1 MSMRAMRH
9 ELREARENRGAAVAV
24 AVFTPAHAPTGIEP
38 FSLVGGDVY
47 CVIDPDA
54 PEPATLEAAVRLAR
68 LLALASQA
76 EREVAVDAAAIGSAL
91 TAIREQLEVVRQ
103 LKSQLTSISN
113 ATKAVWTGLDT
124 MRSSILARVTEAE
137 SEIRTAGN

>member
-1 MSMRAMRH
+1 MSSFDPASVRQ
-9 ELREARENRGAAVAV
+9 AV
-24 AVFTPAHAPTGIEP
+24 AVFTPAHAPTGVAP

-68 LLALASQA
+68 LLALASLA

-124 MRSSILARVTEAE
+124 MRSSILARVSEAE
-137 SEIRTAGN
+137 SEIRTAAN

>member
-1 MSMRAMRH
+1 M
-9 ELREARENRGAAVAV
+9 
-24 AVFTPAHAPTGIEP
+24 
-38 FSLVGGDVY
+38 Y

-54 PEPATLEAAVRLAR
+54 PEPATLEAAIRLAR
-68 LLALASQA
+68 LLALASLA
-76 EREVAVDAAAIGSAL
+76 EREVEVDAAAIAAAL

-124 MRSSILARVTEAE
+124 MRSQHPRPGHRSRVGDPG
-137 SEIRTAGN
+137 RRPRD